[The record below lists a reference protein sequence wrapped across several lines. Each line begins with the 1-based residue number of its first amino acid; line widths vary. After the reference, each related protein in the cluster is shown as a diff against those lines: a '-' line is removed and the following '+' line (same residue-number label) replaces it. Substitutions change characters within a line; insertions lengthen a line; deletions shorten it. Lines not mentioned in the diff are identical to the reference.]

1 MPISV
6 LVVDDS
12 ALIRSLLKEIIQA
25 DPELRLVGCAPD
37 AFVARDLIKQ
47 HAPDVISL
55 DVEMPRMDGLTFLDK
70 LMKARPTPVLM
81 ISSLT
86 ERGSEATLRALELGA
101 VDFIAKPRLGIAEG
115 MQAYAEEIRA
125 KLKTVARARLRRRA
139 ADAPAPPESAAP
151 LLSTEKII
159 ALGAS
164 TGGTEALKEVLLGL
178 PAHSPGV
185 VITQHMPPGFTR
197 SFAERLDRLTRLS
210 VSEARDGDRILP
222 GHALVAPGDH
232 HMEVQRSGANY
243 VVRLNRQAQV
253 NGHRPAVD
261 VMFESLARCAG
272 RNLLAGLLTGMG
284 KDGARGLWRSARPA
298 ATPWP
303 RTRLPAWSTA
313 CPAKRWN
320 WAPRKTCCRSN
331 GSPPRC
337 SSKPP
342 GAAAATASERDPGR
356 PAALFRRPRNLPA
369 ETPPTTGPNH
379 GPLPARHHCDV
390 KLMAK

>member
-164 TGGTEALKEVLLGL
+164 TGGTEALKEVLPRPAGAQSRGGHH
-178 PAHSPGV
+178 PAHAS
-185 VITQHMPPGFTR
+185 GFTR

-284 KDGARGLWRSARPA
+284 KDGARGLLAIRQAGGYTLA
-298 ATPWP
+298 QDEATCVVYGMP
-303 RTRLPAWSTA
+303 REAVEL
-313 CPAKRWN
+313 
-320 WAPRKTCCRSN
+320 
-331 GSPPRC
+331 
-337 SSKPP
+337 
-342 GAAAATASERDPGR
+342 GAAEDVLPLERIA
-356 PAALFRRPRNLPA
+356 AALLQQAARRGSGNRL
-369 ETPPTTGPNH
+369 
-379 GPLPARHHCDV
+379 
-390 KLMAK
+390 

>member
-139 ADAPAPPESAAP
+139 ADAPAPPESAA
-151 LLSTEKII
+151 
-159 ALGAS
+159 
-164 TGGTEALKEVLLGL
+164 
-178 PAHSPGV
+178 
-185 VITQHMPPGFTR
+185 
-197 SFAERLDRLTRLS
+197 
-210 VSEARDGDRILP
+210 
-222 GHALVAPGDH
+222 
-232 HMEVQRSGANY
+232 
-243 VVRLNRQAQV
+243 
-253 NGHRPAVD
+253 
-261 VMFESLARCAG
+261 
-272 RNLLAGLLTGMG
+272 
-284 KDGARGLWRSARPA
+284 
-298 ATPWP
+298 
-303 RTRLPAWSTA
+303 
-313 CPAKRWN
+313 
-320 WAPRKTCCRSN
+320 
-331 GSPPRC
+331 
-337 SSKPP
+337 
-342 GAAAATASERDPGR
+342 
-356 PAALFRRPRNLPA
+356 
-369 ETPPTTGPNH
+369 
-379 GPLPARHHCDV
+379 
-390 KLMAK
+390 

>member
-284 KDGARGLWRSARPA
+284 KDGARGLLAIRQAGGYTLA
-298 ATPWP
+298 QDEATCVVYGMP
-303 RTRLPAWSTA
+303 REAVEL
-313 CPAKRWN
+313 
-320 WAPRKTCCRSN
+320 
-331 GSPPRC
+331 
-337 SSKPP
+337 
-342 GAAAATASERDPGR
+342 GAAENVLPLERIA
-356 PAALFRRPRNLPA
+356 AALLQQAARRGSGNRL
-369 ETPPTTGPNH
+369 
-379 GPLPARHHCDV
+379 
-390 KLMAK
+390 